1 IITGVPSL
9 NEGMVD
15 APLGKQPG
23 SGGEKMQVDE
33 ENGLAARTRYR
44 MIDRVGNRAAWVELQ
59 PLTGRTHQL
68 RAHMAAIG
76 HPIVGDA
83 KYGGAEAFLTGG
95 VSRKMHLHA
104 RRLRIEGPDGVMIDG
119 SAELPAHFAESL
131 KMLGFDPLAG
141 DALSMDTFD
150 YKTDPEVKARRV
162 AAAAKTR
169 RRERKGERRSRGS
182 RPEATKPTGKP
193 PGKPAGRPAGKPTRR
208 PTGKPPGKPSPRG

>member
-1 IITGVPSL
+1 
-9 NEGMVD
+9 
-15 APLGKQPG
+15 
-23 SGGEKMQVDE
+23 
-33 ENGLAARTRYR
+33 
-44 MIDRVGNRAAWVELQ
+44 
-59 PLTGRTHQL
+59 
-68 RAHMAAIG
+68 MAAIG

-119 SAELPAHFAESL
+119 SAELPDHFADSL

-141 DALSMDTFD
+141 DALPMDSFD

-182 RPEATKPTGKP
+182 RSEAGKPTGKP
-193 PGKPAGRPAGKPTRR
+193 PAKPTGRGTGKPTGKPAGKPAGRGTGKPEGRPAAR
-208 PTGKPPGKPSPRG
+208 PPRKPTGKPPAKR